1 MTDTT
6 DTCTL
11 CDLPIRGDPVTADD
25 DANGDGAASQSETDA
40 TDAAGE
46 TFCCRGCLE
55 VYRTLGDADPEAVS
69 ADDLEDASD
78 GDADRRDV
86 PEDAETAF
94 LAVDGMH
101 CTACE
106 AFLET
111 TARAGEGVYDAE
123 ASYTT
128 EMLKVSYDGSKTD
141 EEALAESVSRLGYRA
156 SVPEVGTAA
165 AEEERFGR
173 DELRTVLGVLGA
185 MSVMMIYVLFLYPSY
200 LGIYSESFLYEPATH
215 VIVFVP
221 IPLLSTIVVFLV
233 GYPIV
238 RSAYVS
244 LRAGTPSMDVLIA
257 GGALASYA
265 YSMYVVATG
274 GVVIYFDVA
283 VAIVAVVTLGD
294 FVQRRV
300 KRRALGSIGDLDFD
314 RVRSARVRD
323 AAGTH
328 EVDVDALEPGDE
340 VVVKRGERVPLDGT
354 VVDGEAAVDEAL
366 VTGESVPETRGP
378 GDAVIGGSVATDGRL
393 VVRVGE
399 RAASTYD
406 RLLAQLW
413 NVQSGSGGT
422 QRLADTIAAL
432 FVPFVLALALVVA
445 GGWLLTGAPVREA
458 LTIGVSV
465 LVVSCPC
472 SFGLATPVAV
482 AAGVSRAADDGVLV
496 TNTDAVASLA
506 DVDVVAFDKTGTLTE
521 GRMRV
526 TDVAVDDATER
537 DVLRYA
543 AAIEREANH
552 PVADAVVG
560 HADERGVRTSGE
572 RTLAS
577 DGGAAVTDGATDDG
591 DAAADSLRVADF
603 EERRRGAIGTVDGA
617 RVLVGHPDLFAGED
631 WTVPGAVSRAVTSAQ
646 DDGAIATVV
655 GWGGRARGVL
665 AARDTPRDDWRETVE
680 ALARDGRE
688 IVVVTGDDQSR
699 VSQFEAHPDVADVFA
714 GVLPQAKAA
723 VVERLRG
730 AEGTVAMVGDG
741 TNDAPALAAADLG
754 VAFAS
759 GTELATE
766 AADATVTEGGLRSVR
781 RLFGI
786 ATTTRSRVRQN
797 FAWALGYNVITLPL
811 AALGLVDPL
820 LAAIAMAASS
830 LLVVAN
836 SARSYR
842 LDE

>member
-25 DANGDGAASQSETDA
+25 DAD
-40 TDAAGE
+40 E
-46 TFCCRGCLE
+46 TFCCRGCRE
-55 VYRTLGDADPEAVS
+55 VYRTLGDADPESVS
-69 ADDLEDASD
+69 ADDLDAARD
-78 GDADRRDV
+78 GDGSENDV
-86 PEDAETAF
+86 PEDAATAF

-111 TARAGEGVYDAE
+111 TARDGDGVYDAE

-128 EMLKVSYDGSKTD
+128 EMLKVTYDDSVTD
-141 EEALAESVSRLGYRA
+141 EGTLAESVSRLGYRA

-185 MSVMMIYVLFLYPSY
+185 MAVMMIYVLFVYPTY
-200 LGIYSESFLYEPATH
+200 LGIYPESFLYEPATH
-215 VIVFVP
+215 VMVFVP
-221 IPLLSTIVVFLV
+221 IPLLSTFVVFFV
-233 GYPIV
+233 GYPII

-265 YSMYVVATG
+265 YSMYVVGTG

-300 KRRALGSIGDLDFD
+300 KRRALGSIGDLDFG
-314 RVRSARVRD
+314 RVTTALVRD

-328 EVDVDALEPGDE
+328 EVDVDDLEPGDE

-354 VVDGEAAVDEAL
+354 IVEGEAALDEAL
-366 VTGESVPETRGP
+366 VTGESVPEAKGP
-378 GDAVIGGSVATDGRL
+378 GDSVIGGSVATDGRL

-406 RLLAQLW
+406 RLLGQLW

-432 FVPFVLALALVVA
+432 FVPFVLALALLVA
-445 GGWLLTGAPVREA
+445 AGWLLTGAPVREA
-458 LTIGVSV
+458 LTVGVSV

-521 GRMRV
+521 GKMRV
-526 TDVAVDDATER
+526 TDAAVDDAAER

-560 HADERGVRTSGE
+560 HAAERGALAAGGRGADDAAGDE
-572 RTLAS
+572 NGAAS
-577 DGGAAVTDGATDDG
+577 DGGRPSVVGESPDADG
-591 DAAADSLRVADF
+591 DASAATDESPALRVADF
-603 EERRRGAIGTVDGA
+603 EERRRGAVGTVDGA
-617 RVLVGHPDLFAGED
+617 RVLVGHPDLFAGDD
-631 WTVPGAVSRAVTSAQ
+631 WTVPDAVSRAVAGAQ
-646 DDGAIATVV
+646 GDGAIATVV
-655 GWGGRARGVL
+655 GWDGRARGVL
-665 AARDTPRDDWRETVE
+665 AARDTPREDWTETVE

-688 IVVVTGDDQSR
+688 VVVVTGDDQSR
-699 VSQFEAHPDVADVFA
+699 VAAFESHPDVADVFA

-766 AADATVTEGGLRSVR
+766 AADATITRGGLRSVR

-797 FAWALGYNVITLPL
+797 FGWALGYNAITLPL

-820 LAAIAMAASS
+820 LAALAMAASS

-836 SARSYR
+836 SARSYA

>member
-6 DTCTL
+6 ETCTL

-25 DANGDGAASQSETDA
+25 TSGGDAPDT
-40 TDAAGE
+40 AGE
-46 TFCCRGCLE
+46 TFCCRGCRE
-55 VYRTLGDADPEAVS
+55 VYRTLGDTDPEAVS
-69 ADDLEDASD
+69 ADDLDAAS
-78 GDADRRDV
+78 GGNDV

-111 TARAGEGVYDAE
+111 TARNGEGVYDAE

-128 EMLKVSYDGSKTD
+128 EMLKVSYDGSKTN
-141 EEALAESVSRLGYRA
+141 EETLVESVSRLGYRA

-221 IPLLSTIVVFLV
+221 VPLLSTIVVFLV
-233 GYPIV
+233 GYPII

-314 RVRSARVRD
+314 RVTSALVRD

-354 VVDGEAAVDEAL
+354 VVEGEAAVDEAL
-366 VTGESVPETRGP
+366 VTGESVPETREP

-432 FVPFVLALALVVA
+432 FVPFVIALALVVA
-445 GGWLLTGAPVREA
+445 GGWLLSGAPVREA

-482 AAGVSRAADDGVLV
+482 AAGVNRAADDGVLV

-521 GRMRV
+521 GQMRV
-526 TDVAVDDATER
+526 TDVAVGDATER

-560 HADERGVRTSGE
+560 HAKEHDALTPGG
-572 RTLAS
+572 RTLTS
-577 DGGAAVTDGATDDG
+577 DGGRAVDGAINDG
-591 DAAADSLRVADF
+591 DPGTDATDASDVLHVADF

-617 RVLVGHPDLFAGED
+617 RVLVGHPDLFAGAD
-631 WTVPGAVSRAVTSAQ
+631 WTVPDTVSRAVTEAQ
-646 DDGAIATVV
+646 GDGAIATVI
-655 GWGGRARGVL
+655 GWDGRARGVL
-665 AARDTPRDDWRETVE
+665 AARDTAREDWRETVE

-699 VSQFEAHPDVADVFA
+699 VSQFETHPDVADVFA

-786 ATTTRSRVRQN
+786 ATTTRARVRQN
-797 FAWALGYNVITLPL
+797 FAWALGYNAITLPL
-811 AALGLVDPL
+811 AAIGLVDPL

-842 LDE
+842 LGE

>member
-11 CDLPIRGDPVTADD
+11 CDLPIRGEPVTDD
-25 DANGDGAASQSETDA
+25 NGSIDGS
-40 TDAAGE
+40 
-46 TFCCRGCLE
+46 FCCQGCLE
-55 VYRTLGDADPEAVS
+55 VYRTLGDTDPEAVS
-69 ADDLEDASD
+69 ADDLAE
-78 GDADRRDV
+78 GDDEPGRDV
-86 PEDAETAF
+86 PDDAETAF

-111 TARAGEGVYDAE
+111 TARDGDGVYDAE

-128 EMLKVSYDGSKTD
+128 EMLKVTYDDGMTD
-141 EEALAESVSRLGYRA
+141 EDAIAESVSRLGYRA
-156 SVPEVGTAA
+156 NVPEVGTAA

-200 LGIYSESFLYEPATH
+200 LGIYPESFLREPATH

-221 IPLLSTIVVFLV
+221 VPLLSSFVVFLV
-233 GYPIV
+233 GYPII

-244 LRAGTPSMDVLIA
+244 LRAGTPSMDVLVA

-265 YSMYVVATG
+265 YSMYVVVTG

-300 KRRALGSIGDLDFD
+300 KRRALGSIGDLDFG
-314 RVRSARVRD
+314 RVTSALVRD
-323 AAGTH
+323 DVGTH

-354 VVDGEAAVDEAL
+354 IVEGEAALDEAL
-366 VTGESVPETRGP
+366 VTGESVPEAKGA

-432 FVPFVLALALVVA
+432 FVPFVLALAVLVA
-445 GGWLLTGAPVREA
+445 TGWLLTGAPVREA

-526 TDVAVDDATER
+526 TDVAIADASED

-543 AAIEREANH
+543 AAIEGEANH
-552 PVADAVVG
+552 PVADAVVD
-560 HADERGVRTSGE
+560 HAERRDALTPGDGAGRDM
-572 RTLAS
+572 AS
-577 DGGAAVTDGATDDG
+577 DGGQSVTTDDPMDEDDDATDDTAP
-591 DAAADSLRVADF
+591 DALRVADF

-617 RVLVGHPDLFAGED
+617 RILVGHPALFATDD
-631 WTVPGAVSRAVTSAQ
+631 WSVPDAVERAIT
-646 DDGAIATVV
+646 DTRTNGAIATVV
-655 GWGGRARGVL
+655 GWDGVARGVL

-680 ALARDGRE
+680 ALAGDGRE

-699 VSQFEAHPDVADVFA
+699 VSAFEAHPDIGDVFA

-781 RLFGI
+781 RLFAI

-797 FAWALGYNVITLPL
+797 FGWALGYNAITLPL
-811 AALGLVDPL
+811 AAFGLVDPL

-842 LDE
+842 LAE